1 MEGLLFLFGL
11 FLALGLFFLTASV
24 LKLPTMGAAKAMLGT
39 VKQERKAAKT
49 LETYFMILAVRLSGF
64 IRMDAYK
71 RSRMQ
76 NVLKA
81 SGMNMTPEVYQ
92 AYALVKS
99 GAVLLGAIPCMFL
112 FPLLVPVVVVLAL
125 LLYFKEN
132 QKADETLKAKR
143 EEIEGELP
151 RMVATME
158 QELKASRNVI
168 GMLERFKGNA
178 GPALTGELDILL
190 ADMRSSNYEAALT
203 RFEAR
208 LNSPMLSDVVRGLI
222 GVLRGDDSTVYFQML
237 AHDFKQIEL
246 QRLKAQGKSYLLKL
260 LLTNLRESGMHICAL
275 DPEMEYEDLTN
286 NLGGCFIDLMSG
298 EFIINPLEP
307 KTWDE
312 AGSPEDL
319 DAPQTFRIR
328 SRLSQHISFLKD
340 FFRSYKD
347 FSDREIDVI
356 EIMLQKLYTRW
367 GITDESDF
375 ECLAAED
382 YPVLSDLYAFIEEE
396 YQGFDENRRQLYTA
410 EMIQSILLGLN
421 SMCVGAESKFFNG
434 HTNITDDGFITFGVK
449 GLLQASRSLKNA
461 LLFNVLSFMSD
472 VLLTQGNTAAS
483 LDEFYLFLSNL
494 TAVEYVRNFMKRVRK
509 KDSAVIIASQ
519 NLEDFNL
526 DGVRE
531 YTKPLFSIPTH
542 QFLFNA
548 GSIDAKFYTDT
559 LQLEDSEYN
568 LIRYPQRGV
577 CLYKCG
583 NERYNLMVNAP
594 EHKARLFG
602 KAGGR

>member
-99 GAVLLGAIPCMFL
+99 GAVLLGAIPCIFL
-112 FPLLVPVVVVLAL
+112 FPILVPVVVVLAL

-246 QRLKAQGKSYLLKL
+246 QRLKAQAQKIPPKIRVFSFVMLVCF
-260 LLTNLRESGMHICAL
+260 LLTYLAIICYVALES
-275 DPEMEYEDLTN
+275 
-286 NLGGCFIDLMSG
+286 LGGMF
-298 EFIINPLEP
+298 
-307 KTWDE
+307 
-312 AGSPEDL
+312 
-319 DAPQTFRIR
+319 
-328 SRLSQHISFLKD
+328 
-340 FFRSYKD
+340 
-347 FSDREIDVI
+347 
-356 EIMLQKLYTRW
+356 
-367 GITDESDF
+367 
-375 ECLAAED
+375 
-382 YPVLSDLYAFIEEE
+382 
-396 YQGFDENRRQLYTA
+396 
-410 EMIQSILLGLN
+410 
-421 SMCVGAESKFFNG
+421 
-434 HTNITDDGFITFGVK
+434 
-449 GLLQASRSLKNA
+449 
-461 LLFNVLSFMSD
+461 
-472 VLLTQGNTAAS
+472 
-483 LDEFYLFLSNL
+483 
-494 TAVEYVRNFMKRVRK
+494 
-509 KDSAVIIASQ
+509 
-519 NLEDFNL
+519 
-526 DGVRE
+526 
-531 YTKPLFSIPTH
+531 
-542 QFLFNA
+542 
-548 GSIDAKFYTDT
+548 
-559 LQLEDSEYN
+559 
-568 LIRYPQRGV
+568 
-577 CLYKCG
+577 
-583 NERYNLMVNAP
+583 
-594 EHKARLFG
+594 
-602 KAGGR
+602 

>member
-1 MEGLLFLFGL
+1 MKKGRTAVDDREDNVRIQEFLDMIAPSVIKFETDHFICGNTYRCVWALREYPTATEEQAILSHLGEKDGVTLRIYTRHVTPVEERKIISNAANKNRMDRSNTSDLQQTVLAESNLQDVTTIVAQMHRNREPLLH
-11 FLALGLFFLTASV
+11 TAV
-24 LKLPTMGAAKAMLGT
+24 YLELCAHDLEHLKLLQTEVLTELIRSKLN
-39 VKQERKAAKT
+39 VDR
-49 LETYFMILAVRLSGF
+49 LILRQQQGFRCVMPSGYNLF
-64 IRMDAYK
+64 KDQFE
-71 RSRMQ
+71 S
-76 NVLKA
+76 NVLVDFNRRADDKTNA
-81 SGMNMTPEVYQ
+81 NILILGNSG
-92 AYALVKS
+92 
-99 GAVLLGAIPCMFL
+99 
-112 FPLLVPVVVVLAL
+112 
-125 LLYFKEN
+125 
-132 QKADETLKAKR
+132 
-143 EEIEGELP
+143 
-151 RMVATME
+151 
-158 QELKASRNVI
+158 
-168 GMLERFKGNA
+168 
-178 GPALTGELDILL
+178 
-190 ADMRSSNYEAALT
+190 
-203 RFEAR
+203 
-208 LNSPMLSDVVRGLI
+208 
-222 GVLRGDDSTVYFQML
+222 
-237 AHDFKQIEL
+237 
-246 QRLKAQGKSYLLKL
+246 QGKSYLLKL

>member
-125 LLYFKEN
+125 LLY
-132 QKADETLKAKR
+132 LKAKR

-246 QRLKAQGKSYLLKL
+246 QRLKAQAQKIPPKIRVFSFVMLVCF
-260 LLTNLRESGMHICAL
+260 LLTYLAIICYVALES
-275 DPEMEYEDLTN
+275 
-286 NLGGCFIDLMSG
+286 LGGMF
-298 EFIINPLEP
+298 
-307 KTWDE
+307 
-312 AGSPEDL
+312 
-319 DAPQTFRIR
+319 
-328 SRLSQHISFLKD
+328 
-340 FFRSYKD
+340 
-347 FSDREIDVI
+347 
-356 EIMLQKLYTRW
+356 
-367 GITDESDF
+367 
-375 ECLAAED
+375 
-382 YPVLSDLYAFIEEE
+382 
-396 YQGFDENRRQLYTA
+396 
-410 EMIQSILLGLN
+410 
-421 SMCVGAESKFFNG
+421 
-434 HTNITDDGFITFGVK
+434 
-449 GLLQASRSLKNA
+449 
-461 LLFNVLSFMSD
+461 
-472 VLLTQGNTAAS
+472 
-483 LDEFYLFLSNL
+483 
-494 TAVEYVRNFMKRVRK
+494 
-509 KDSAVIIASQ
+509 
-519 NLEDFNL
+519 
-526 DGVRE
+526 
-531 YTKPLFSIPTH
+531 
-542 QFLFNA
+542 
-548 GSIDAKFYTDT
+548 
-559 LQLEDSEYN
+559 
-568 LIRYPQRGV
+568 
-577 CLYKCG
+577 
-583 NERYNLMVNAP
+583 
-594 EHKARLFG
+594 
-602 KAGGR
+602 

>member
-125 LLYFKEN
+125 LL
-132 QKADETLKAKR
+132 KAKR

-246 QRLKAQGKSYLLKL
+246 QRLKAQAQKIPPKIRVFSFVMLVCF
-260 LLTNLRESGMHICAL
+260 LLTYLAIICYVALES
-275 DPEMEYEDLTN
+275 
-286 NLGGCFIDLMSG
+286 LGGMF
-298 EFIINPLEP
+298 
-307 KTWDE
+307 
-312 AGSPEDL
+312 
-319 DAPQTFRIR
+319 
-328 SRLSQHISFLKD
+328 
-340 FFRSYKD
+340 
-347 FSDREIDVI
+347 
-356 EIMLQKLYTRW
+356 
-367 GITDESDF
+367 
-375 ECLAAED
+375 
-382 YPVLSDLYAFIEEE
+382 
-396 YQGFDENRRQLYTA
+396 
-410 EMIQSILLGLN
+410 
-421 SMCVGAESKFFNG
+421 
-434 HTNITDDGFITFGVK
+434 
-449 GLLQASRSLKNA
+449 
-461 LLFNVLSFMSD
+461 
-472 VLLTQGNTAAS
+472 
-483 LDEFYLFLSNL
+483 
-494 TAVEYVRNFMKRVRK
+494 
-509 KDSAVIIASQ
+509 
-519 NLEDFNL
+519 
-526 DGVRE
+526 
-531 YTKPLFSIPTH
+531 
-542 QFLFNA
+542 
-548 GSIDAKFYTDT
+548 
-559 LQLEDSEYN
+559 
-568 LIRYPQRGV
+568 
-577 CLYKCG
+577 
-583 NERYNLMVNAP
+583 
-594 EHKARLFG
+594 
-602 KAGGR
+602 